1 MQAAADP
8 NVFVKETSRSRKAVV
23 FSKLICPS
31 CRKAKEVRLRDVVC
45 PAPGA
50 HTGHSSGAAA
60 AAAGSHNHNKKMP
73 AHLPPLATDACAAA
87 CPCHPQIMSKHLP
100 SEQYTIIE
108 LDTRPDCDQLQDA
121 LERLTVSGEGL
132 CGLGARGSGLG
143 ARGSGLGGGPLCG
156 LFTVAGRH
164 QGQSS
169 GRRHPAVAAHAHTMV
184 SGGAA
189 RCRPPAQ
196 LSQRYSSALTP
207 ACIACLLRREGTHN

>member
-1 MQAAADP
+1 MVGQTRPGRLGEHLAPSAGAEAVQAAADP
-8 NVFVKETSRSRKAVV
+8 DVFVKETSRSRKAVV

-31 CRKAKEVRLRDVVC
+31 CLKAKEVRLRDVVC

-60 AAAGSHNHNKKMP
+60 AAAGCHNHNKKMP

-132 CGLGARGSGLG
+132 CGLGARGWGVALCVGCSQLQAGI
-143 ARGSGLGGGPLCG
+143 RGRAAADATLLLLLMPTPWCLEAPPA
-156 LFTVAGRH
+156 AGRPH
-164 QGQSS
+164 S
-169 GRRHPAVAAHAHTMV
+169 
-184 SGGAA
+184 
-189 RCRPPAQ
+189 
-196 LSQRYSSALTP
+196 
-207 ACIACLLRREGTHN
+207 